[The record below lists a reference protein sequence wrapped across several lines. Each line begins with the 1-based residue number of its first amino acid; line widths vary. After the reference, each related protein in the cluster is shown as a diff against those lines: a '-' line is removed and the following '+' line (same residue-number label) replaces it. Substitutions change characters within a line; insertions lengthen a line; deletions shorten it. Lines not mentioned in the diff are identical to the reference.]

1 MTQMARHITTM
12 KQAIIRQY
20 GGPEVFHIE
29 EVAKPVAEN
38 DEVLVEVKAAGVNFA
53 DIMRRNDN
61 YLHKSTLPLVIGA
74 EVAGIVVDVGP
85 KVTKLKKGDR
95 IVAYTGVGGYSQ
107 YIAVSENAANR
118 ISDPMGFAESTA
130 FLIQGLSAYL
140 MLTDASKPVGKSI
153 VIEAAA
159 GGVGSLT
166 VQIARNI
173 GVKNIIG
180 LASTEEKRKLVKRL
194 GAHHA
199 IDSLTNN
206 RSEAIKTVTDGKGAD
221 VYFEMTGGAGFLETI
236 KSVNQFS
243 AIVTYGNS
251 SGEEVKYDP
260 AILIPFNLSVRGLY
274 VGAYFQSSHIHLVS
288 QATQAL
294 IQMYSEGKLDISV
307 HKYPLNKVSDAHRD
321 IESRKTTGKVV
332 LEPWP

>member
-1 MTQMARHITTM
+1 M
-12 KQAIIRQY
+12 KQAIIKQY
-20 GGPEVFHIE
+20 GGPKVFKIE
-29 EVAKPVAEN
+29 EVAKPVSKN
-38 DEVLVEVKAAGVNFA
+38 DEILVEVKAAGVNFA

-61 YLHKSTLPLVIGA
+61 YLYKSTLPLVIGA

-95 IVAYTGVGGYSQ
+95 VLAYTGVGGYSQ
-107 YIAVSENAANR
+107 YIAVSENAANP
-118 ISDPMGFAESTA
+118 ISDQIGFVESTA
-130 FLIQGLSAYL
+130 LLIQGLSAYL
-140 MLTDASKPVGKSI
+140 MLTDASKSVGKSI

-159 GGVGSLT
+159 GGVGSLM

-173 GVKNIIG
+173 GVKNIVG
-180 LASTEEKRKLVKRL
+180 LASTEEKRKLVKKL

-199 IDSLTNN
+199 IDSLTKN
-206 RSEAIKTVTDGKGAD
+206 RSEAIKKLTDGEGAD

-236 KSVNQFS
+236 KSVNQFG
-243 AIVTYGNS
+243 AIVTYGNT

-260 AILIPFNLSVRGLY
+260 ALSIPCNLSVRGFY
-274 VGAYFQSSHIHLVS
+274 VGAYFQPSHIQLVLK
-288 QATQAL
+288 ATQAL
-294 IQMYSEGKLDISV
+294 IQMYSDGKLEVSIQ
-307 HKYPLNKVSDAHRD
+307 KYPLNKVSEAHSD